1 MTFEFHWYLAQSRIQ
16 SRFLLII
23 VNTMNSNVVKTVY
36 SVAAIA
42 LSMAALAATNVAL
55 AIDMTTNS
63 NANSVQ
69 DSKQNTDIET
79 KVSLDSLTNYQV
91 NNDHMVS
98 SGLPSAAHFQLL
110 KDEGVNR
117 VIDLIPGDRL
127 QEQQVVEGLSLSY
140 HNVQVEWENPT
151 LANFKEYIGYMA
163 IGNSNDD
170 KVLTHC
176 KLNWR
181 GAVFTYLYRVTVL
194 GESELSAKQDLLA
207 IWQPNQTWFAFMNTV
222 VDDFNKSNNAKI
234 ATTVTP
240 QIEPTP
246 Q

>member
-1 MTFEFHWYLAQSRIQ
+1 MKMLVALS
-16 SRFLLII
+16 
-23 VNTMNSNVVKTVY
+23 
-36 SVAAIA
+36 SVLSIA
-42 LSMAALAATNVAL
+42 LTL
-55 AIDMTTNS
+55 S
-63 NANSVQ
+63 NAYANQAAES
-69 DSKQNTDIET
+69 TET
-79 KVSLDSLTNYQV
+79 NNVEAKVSSETTPTPNIEITLDSLTNYQV

-127 QEQQVVEGLSLSY
+127 QEQQVIEGLSLNY

-163 IGNSNDD
+163 LGNSNDD

-181 GAVFTYLYRVTVL
+181 GAVFTYLYRITAL

-207 IWQPNQTWFAFMNTV
+207 IWQPNQTWFTFMNTV
-222 VDDFNKSNNAKI
+222 IDDFNAGNNANI

-240 QIEPTP
+240 QIEPP
-246 Q
+246 K

>member
-1 MTFEFHWYLAQSRIQ
+1 MKYK
-16 SRFLLII
+16 I
-23 VNTMNSNVVKTVY
+23 VTLFSLSIVLSTT
-36 SVAAIA
+36 VAA
-42 LSMAALAATNVAL
+42 MGQTVAV
-55 AIDMTTNS
+55 DTTTVSTTNS
-63 NANSVQ
+63 A
-69 DSKQNTDIET
+69 QNTATVAAPQAEVT
-79 KVSLDSLTNYQV
+79 LESLTNYQV

-127 QEQQVVEGLSLSY
+127 QEQQVVEGLSLDY

-151 LANFKEYIGYMA
+151 LTNFKDYIGYMA
-163 IGNSNDD
+163 QANSADD

-181 GAVFTYLYRVTVL
+181 GAVFTYLYRITSL

-207 IWQPNQTWFAFMNTV
+207 IWQPNQTWFAFINTV
-222 VDDFNKSNNAKI
+222 IDDFNARQNAHI

-240 QIEPTP
+240 QIEPAP

>member
-1 MTFEFHWYLAQSRIQ
+1 MVT
-16 SRFLLII
+16 II
-23 VNTMNSNVVKTVY
+23 AMNYKIVTLFS
-36 SVAAIA
+36 
-42 LSMAALAATNVAL
+42 LFAALATPMAAMGQTVVA
-55 AIDMTTNS
+55 DTTTVSTTNS
-63 NANSVQ
+63 TQSAA
-69 DSKQNTDIET
+69 QNTTIATAPQAEVT
-79 KVSLDSLTNYQV
+79 LASITNYQV

-127 QEQQVVEGLSLSY
+127 QEQQVVEGLSLNY

-151 LANFKEYIGYMA
+151 LANFKAYIGYMTL
-163 IGNSNDD
+163 GNSNDD

-181 GAVFTYLYRVTVL
+181 GAVFTYLYRITAL
-194 GESELSAKQDLLA
+194 GEPELSAKQDLLA
-207 IWQPNQTWFAFMNTV
+207 IWQPNQTWFTFMNTV
-222 VDDFNKSNNAKI
+222 IDDFNAANNAHI

-240 QIEPTP
+240 QIEPAP

>member
-1 MTFEFHWYLAQSRIQ
+1 MKMLVALS
-16 SRFLLII
+16 
-23 VNTMNSNVVKTVY
+23 
-36 SVAAIA
+36 SVLSIA
-42 LSMAALAATNVAL
+42 LTL
-55 AIDMTTNS
+55 S
-63 NANSVQ
+63 NAYANQAAES
-69 DSKQNTDIET
+69 TET
-79 KVSLDSLTNYQV
+79 NNVEAKVSSETTPTPNIEITLDSLTNYQV

-127 QEQQVVEGLSLSY
+127 QEQQVVEGLSLNY

-163 IGNSNDD
+163 LGNSNDD

-181 GAVFTYLYRVTVL
+181 GAVFTYLYRITAL

-207 IWQPNQTWFAFMNTV
+207 IWQPNQTWFTFMNTV
-222 VDDFNKSNNAKI
+222 IDDFNAGNNANI

-240 QIEPTP
+240 QIEPP
-246 Q
+246 K

>member
-1 MTFEFHWYLAQSRIQ
+1 MDKCYLVT
-16 SRFLLII
+16 II
-23 VNTMNSNVVKTVY
+23 AMKYKIITLFS
-36 SVAAIA
+36 
-42 LSMAALAATNVAL
+42 LFAALATPMVAMGQTVAVDTTTVSATNSAQS
-55 AIDMTTNS
+55 AE
-63 NANSVQ
+63 
-69 DSKQNTDIET
+69 QNTATVTAPKAEVT
-79 KVSLDSLTNYQV
+79 LESLTNYQV

-127 QEQQVVEGLSLSY
+127 QEQQVIEGLSLNY

-163 IGNSNDD
+163 LGNSNDD

-181 GAVFTYLYRVTVL
+181 GAVFTYLYRITAL

-222 VDDFNKSNNAKI
+222 IDDFNAGNNANI

-240 QIEPTP
+240 QIEPP
-246 Q
+246 K

>member
-1 MTFEFHWYLAQSRIQ
+1 ML
-16 SRFLLII
+16 
-23 VNTMNSNVVKTVY
+23 
-36 SVAAIA
+36 
-42 LSMAALAATNVAL
+42 AALASVISIAFSL
-55 AIDMTTNS
+55 S
-63 NANSVQ
+63 NACANQVAES
-69 DSKQNTDIET
+69 TET
-79 KVSLDSLTNYQV
+79 NNAEAKVSSETTPTPNIEATLDSLTNYQV

-98 SGLPSAAHFQLL
+98 SGLPAAAHFQLL

-127 QEQQVVEGLSLSY
+127 QEQQVVEGLSLDY

-151 LANFKEYIGYMA
+151 LTNFKEYIGYMA
-163 IGNSNDD
+163 QANSADD

-181 GAVFTYLYRVTVL
+181 GAVFTYLYRITVL

-207 IWQPNQTWFAFMNTV
+207 IWQPNQTWFAFINTV
-222 VDDFNKSNNAKI
+222 IDDFNAGQNAHI

-240 QIEPTP
+240 QIEPAP